1 MSVCRV
7 HSPKKETVLV
17 VIYLLIGALL
27 ASAALW
33 NRAEHL
39 ETRRAL
45 LTAQENATRLESTG
59 EYWKEKYNALRYA
72 RQLTPAQRA
81 LVRKWEKMQLK

>member
-33 NRAEHL
+33 NRAVYL
-39 ETRRAL
+39 EARRAL
-45 LTAQENATRLESTG
+45 LTAQENATRLESVG
-59 EYWKEKYNALRYA
+59 VYWKEKYNALRYA
-72 RQLTPAQRA
+72 RPLTPAQRA